1 MPERASRE
9 HDAATDAGAEEE
21 RRGLRGYGWWPCGA
35 YEEAGAGFRRRA
47 FWTFGRAW
55 YVSGIRFLERVCADI
70 GAGSLLG
77 GGKSGGGKGLGKM
90 GIFTPGISVFIGQG
104 DEGSAMAFTAKNSP
118 IKSGF
123 WIGDKDKFNVM
134 SEAINY
140 DNVAKDMYISMEYE
154 YLPMPSRPKEY
165 YDVGMGAINVSPCS
179 SIAICEFSMRIRL
192 D

>member
-1 MPERASRE
+1 V
-9 HDAATDAGAEEE
+9 
-21 RRGLRGYGWWPCGA
+21 W
-35 YEEAGAGFRRRA
+35 
-47 FWTFGRAW
+47 
-55 YVSGIRFLERVCADI
+55 ADI

-90 GIFTPGISVFIGQG
+90 GAFMPGISVFIGQG
-104 DEGSAMAFTAKNSP
+104 DEGSAMTFTAKNSP

-179 SIAICEFSMRIRL
+179 SIALCEFSKRTRL
-192 D
+192 DWS